1 MRNVRTRRRPQPI
14 AGRRVLITGGSSGI
28 GLACAR
34 RLTAGG
40 ARVVLLARGEE
51 GLREAAAALDRAP
64 PTIAADVTDAD
75 AMRVAL
81 ARAAEL
87 LGGVDVVVADAA
99 GAAYGPFTGMT
110 VDDYR
115 RTIDV
120 ALLGMLNT
128 THAALPHLERSAGTL
143 VVVGSIA
150 GRVPTPWL
158 AAYTAAKHGVR
169 GFVRALAVELRAQ
182 RSPVRLAL
190 VAPGPVDTPFW
201 ARARTVDRRLPPRLY
216 GIYRP
221 EDVAREVTRAI
232 GSPRTER
239 TVGGLVALCALV
251 DAVAP
256 NATVRL
262 LGPIARA
269 GWRKRDTRPHD
280 CGDALTEPA
289 ARAELR
295 SGTLASRPSVLVK
308 LRDAARIGR

>member
-1 MRNVRTRRRPQPI
+1 MRPVPTRRRPQPI

-34 RLTAGG
+34 ELAAGG
-40 ARVVLLARGEE
+40 ARVALLARGED
-51 GLREAAAALDRAP
+51 GLRDAAAGLDPAAL
-64 PTIAADVTDAD
+64 TIAADVTDAA
-75 AMRVAL
+75 AMRAAL

-87 LGGVDVVVADAA
+87 LGGVDVVVANAA
-99 GAAYGPFTGMT
+99 GAAYGPFTDMT

-128 THAALPHLERSAGTL
+128 AHAALPHLERGAGTL

-158 AAYTAAKHGVR
+158 APYTAAKHGVR
-169 GFVRALAVELRAQ
+169 GFVRALAIELRAQ
-182 RSPVRLAL
+182 RSPVELAL

-201 ARARTVDRRLPPRLY
+201 ARARTVDGRLPPRLY

-232 GSPRTER
+232 ASPRTER
-239 TVGGLVALCALV
+239 SVGGLMALCALG

-256 NATVRL
+256 NAMVRL
-262 LGPIARA
+262 LAPLARA
-269 GWRKRDTRPHD
+269 GWRRRDTRPHD
-280 CGDALTEPA
+280 DGDALTEPA

-295 SGTLASRPSVLVK
+295 TGTLRSRPSLLVR

>member
-1 MRNVRTRRRPQPI
+1 MGPVRTRRRPQPM
-14 AGRRVLITGGSSGI
+14 AGKRVLVTGGSSGI

-34 RLTAGG
+34 ELAAGG
-40 ARVVLLARGEE
+40 ARVALLARGED
-51 GLREAAAALDRAP
+51 GLREAAATLEPAP
-64 PTIAADVTDAD
+64 LTIAADVTDAG
-75 AMRVAL
+75 AMSAAL

-87 LGGVDVVVADAA
+87 LGGVDVVVANAA
-99 GAAYGPFTGMT
+99 GAAYGPFARLT

-128 THAALPHLERSAGTL
+128 AHAALPHLERSAGAL

-158 AAYTAAKHGVR
+158 AAYSAAKHGVR
-169 GFVRALAVELRAQ
+169 GFVRALAIELRAQ
-182 RSPVRLAL
+182 RSPVQLAL

-201 ARARTVDRRLPPRLY
+201 ARARSVDGRLPPRLY

-239 TVGGLVALCALV
+239 TVGALMALCALV

-256 NATVRL
+256 NATVKL
-262 LGPIARA
+262 LGPLARA
-269 GWRKRDTRPHD
+269 GWRKRDKRPHD
-280 CGDALTEPA
+280 HGDGLTQPA

-295 SGTLASRPSVLVK
+295 TRTLGSRPSVLVK
-308 LRDAARIGR
+308 LRDVARIGR